1 MSYLK
6 DLAKELDIE
15 LRDISKEGKIIIS
28 LLTKWTK
35 AKVDKVDKKYQK
47 KIKYLEKEIDKL
59 KKMKGGESPTNTGG
73 SSGGGAVGAPAPP
86 PQIKKGPIQILEYSD
101 LFLVTGNTFSCKN
114 ILKSEFGAK
123 WTPSCRGWRIMKSS
137 SDEKPD
143 EYFVTIKSSI
153 DDYIE
158 PSKFQYSE
166 SNKGKT
172 FGEVYGEEV

>member
-15 LRDISKEGKIIIS
+15 LGDISKEGKIIIS